1 MTLTGRLRDWLRP
14 DAVLASHVD
23 ERWVVLDT
31 ETTGLDPS
39 KDKLLAI
46 GAVTVDP
53 AGIRL
58 DDSFEVVLRVAPV
71 GDRANVAIHGIG
83 HDAQRAGTPP
93 TEAIGAF
100 AAFVA
105 DAPCAGFHCE
115 FDRVVLARAA
125 QAAGVTLP
133 SRSWLDVAQLAAAV
147 VPETYRRGSRS
158 LDDWLNAFDID
169 VLGRHNAAG
178 DALATAELLLRLRA
192 LAARQRISGFAALV
206 RLSQQHRWLGSSN
219 A

>member
-1 MTLTGRLRDWLRP
+1 MTFARRLREWLHP
-14 DAVLASHVD
+14 ETEPSDNG
-23 ERWVVLDT
+23 RWVVLDT
-31 ETTGLDPS
+31 ETSGLDPVN
-39 KDKLLAI
+39 DQLLAI

-58 DDSFEVVLRVAPV
+58 DDSFEVVLRAAPV
-71 GDRANVAIHGIG
+71 DDRANVAVHGIG
-83 HDAQRAGTPP
+83 HDAQRSGIPP

-105 DAPCAGFHCE
+105 DAPCVGFHCE

-125 QAAGVTLP
+125 QATGVPLSQP
-133 SRSWLDVAQLAAAV
+133 RWLDVAQLAAAM
-147 VPETYRRGSRS
+147 VPETHRRGRRS
-158 LDDWLNAFDID
+158 LDDLLDAFDID
-169 VLGRHNAAG
+169 VRGRHNAAG

-192 LAARQRISGFAALV
+192 LAARQRVSGFAALV
-206 RLSQQHRWLGSSN
+206 RLSRQHRWLG